1 MERNRK
7 MKKKMFATLLSV
19 LAAATLWG
27 YDPIAGLPVSKGDV
41 TLGEWNR
48 NYNKTKAFADSN
60 HIPMVLVWANPG
72 CSNCEKFEKNV
83 LASQEFKT
91 WMEDRWLVMS
101 FAYGEE
107 SQYGDTAAKN
117 MARTPSRKYPYV
129 LVYWNKGDGSSPMK
143 ECFSGLESSLPIRTA
158 GSFIKNTI
166 ASLEQYLTGYNGP
179 TGVGFKGSSATVSES
194 VGTMKLTVARKN
206 DSAGDLKVKIE
217 LDADAST
224 LEPSRYE
231 WEDTELTWADG
242 EDGDRTVPL
251 KIIDNTVYD
260 GEATL
265 KFKLTPVSGEAALF
279 SENYNVA
286 VTENDKAS
294 PGKLAIA
301 STDPAFAKAAT
312 VIAKTG
318 SEVKVNVSR
327 KDGIDGAVTAKV
339 TAKGATLSADTLEWG
354 NRDEEEKTVVLTVPA
369 TKTTLNI
376 AAGSGGVKIDSKG
389 KSFTVIPVAEDCP
402 VFESSE
408 AEFDM
413 YTNVS
418 AAESVALADTQGGTI
433 SFSKLSGT
441 LPSGLK
447 LAYDKDADAMAITG
461 VPTKAGTYTAVYQVT
476 ERRGSKSVPGLTVN
490 LMFTVKDTA
499 KEVNETIAKSRSF
512 NNIMVIADDG
522 EAKRLAGLLT
532 VTVPLTGK
540 VTASYQCAAGK
551 ISLNAKSWSAADETA
566 KTVSAD
572 LSSAKAGY
580 HMAVT
585 VAEDGKLELS
595 LTDPQFDS
603 ELTATVNEFAW
614 SKSNSAAAWQGYYTV
629 DLPVTAHEGCE
640 MAATGDAYLT
650 LKMNTSSAYNA
661 GKVTYAGMLPD
672 GKAVSGTAVLAEAN
686 DEGDAP
692 LPVFWRSTTDVFGAV
707 LAIHPNAKEKHLDDR
722 WSVQAGGGC
731 QIYWNHSATQTADA
745 GFTCMFDVYGTYYD
759 ANEAFEA
766 AELPFCV
773 VTETLADSPVYGAAG
788 EVTPATVIV
797 AEKSVTVDRN
807 SVNPQKVTLSLNRS
821 TGIVS
826 GGFTI
831 PFENRNVSAK
841 WKGVLLPGCNDKP
854 FINGACWFN
863 DTLNYTNAR
872 GQQAKLTVTSG
883 CAVSSDPGEIPNVAD
898 E

>member
-1 MERNRK
+1 MERDRK
-7 MKKKMFATLLSV
+7 MKRRMITILLGILAT
-19 LAAATLWG
+19 ATLWG
-27 YDPIAGLPVSKGDV
+27 YDPIAGLPVSKGNV
-41 TLGEWNR
+41 ALGEWNR
-48 NYNKTKAFADSN
+48 NYYKTKAFADSN

-101 FAYGEE
+101 FAYGTEA
-107 SQYGDTAAKN
+107 QYGDSVAKD

-143 ECFSGLESSLPIRTA
+143 ECFSGLESSLPIRTG

-179 TGVGFKGSSATVSES
+179 TGVGFKGSSATVDES

-242 EDGDRTVPL
+242 EDGSKTVPL
-251 KIIDNTVYD
+251 KIKDNTVYD
-260 GEATL
+260 GDATL
-265 KFKLTPVSGEAALF
+265 TFKLTPVSGTAALF
-279 SENYNVA
+279 SETYNVA

-301 STDPAFAKAAT
+301 STDPALVKAAT

-318 SEVKVNVSR
+318 SEVTVNVSR
-327 KDGIDGAVTAKV
+327 KEGVDGAVTGKV
-339 TAKGATLSADTLEWG
+339 TAKGATLDKDTLEWEH
-354 NRDEEEKTVVLTVPA
+354 RDGADKPVVLTVPA
-369 TKTTLNI
+369 TKTTLTI
-376 AAGSGGVKIDSKG
+376 SAGSGGVKVDSKG
-389 KSFTVIPVAEDCP
+389 KTLTVIPVAEDCP
-402 VFESSE
+402 EFESSE
-408 AEFDM
+408 AVFDM

-418 AAESVALADTQGGTI
+418 TSNTVALVDTQDGTVSFAKI
-433 SFSKLSGT
+433 SGA
-441 LPSGLK
+441 LPSGIK
-447 LAYDKDADAMAITG
+447 LTYDKTANAMVIAG
-461 VPTKAGTYTAVYQVT
+461 VPTKAGVYTAVYQVT
-476 ERRGSKSVPGLTVN
+476 EKRGAKSVPGLTVN
-490 LMFTVKDTA
+490 LTMTVKDTA
-499 KEVNETIAKSRSF
+499 KEVNGTIAKSRSF

-580 HMAVT
+580 RMAVT

-629 DLPVTAHEGCE
+629 DLPVTAREGCE

-650 LKMNTSSAYNA
+650 LKMNTVSAYNA

-672 GKAVSGTAVLAEAN
+672 GKAVSGTAVLAELN

-692 LPVFWRSTTDVFGAV
+692 LPVFWRSTSDVFGAV

-722 WSVQAGGGC
+722 WSVQAEGGC
-731 QIYWNHSATQTADA
+731 EIYWNHAATQTADA
-745 GFTCMFDVYGTYYD
+745 GFTCLFDAFGTYYD

-766 AELPFCV
+766 AELPFFV
-773 VTETLADSPVYGAAG
+773 ATGTLAASSVYGAAG
-788 EVTPATVIV
+788 LVTPAVLVVSEKAITVSR
-797 AEKSVTVDRN
+797 ANANPEKI
-807 SVNPQKVTLSLNRS
+807 TLTLNRS

-826 GGFTI
+826 GGFNI

-841 WKGVLLPGCNDKP
+841 WKGVLLPGCDDKP

-883 CAVSSDPGEIPNVAD
+883 CAVRSAAE